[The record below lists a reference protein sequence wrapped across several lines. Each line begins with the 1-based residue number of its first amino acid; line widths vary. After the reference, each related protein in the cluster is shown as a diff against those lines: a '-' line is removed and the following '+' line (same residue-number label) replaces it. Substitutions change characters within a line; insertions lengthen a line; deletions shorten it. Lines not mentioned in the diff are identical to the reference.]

1 MDIQKEFD
9 RWWNTF
15 KNQATRQ
22 YPVKAAREAWV
33 ACAMLM
39 ADKVK
44 ELELTCGVRGYDGLL
59 KQLKE
64 YEQQAKDNEG
74 KDNIII
80 ADLQAQLS
88 QAQSRIEECWNAC
101 ATLMSDRVKEL
112 EAEKKALEKCY
123 NIANDYTVELLKEI
137 KHLQA
142 EKKELKERCERYI
155 WNLGGVSTL
164 LLGYSIDEFNKEYAL
179 PALLDTNEFVKKH
192 KDLKQVIQEVYELAS
207 CHSCNLECE
216 TYDDVRQIASKLKPY
231 IEEK

>member
-15 KNQATRQ
+15 KSQATRQ

-39 ADKVK
+39 ADRVK

-80 ADLQAQLS
+80 A
-88 QAQSRIEECWNAC
+88 E
-101 ATLMSDRVKEL
+101 
-112 EAEKKALEKCY
+112 
-123 NIANDYTVELLKEI
+123 
-137 KHLQA
+137 LQA
-142 EKKELKERCERYI
+142 ESVKWTHTAQYRLSQHLQTKLDEAVEIIKGFCDESFDEHPNCKYQRAERF
-155 WNLGGVSTL
+155 LAKLDL
-164 LLGYSIDEFNKEYAL
+164 L
-179 PALLDTNEFVKKH
+179 
-192 KDLKQVIQEVYELAS
+192 
-207 CHSCNLECE
+207 
-216 TYDDVRQIASKLKPY
+216 
-231 IEEK
+231 EEDR

>member
-15 KNQATRQ
+15 KSQATRQ

-39 ADKVK
+39 ADRVK

-80 ADLQAQLS
+80 AELRQQLNE
-88 QAQSRIEECWNAC
+88 AVEIIKRIISTENQ
-101 ATLMSDRVKEL
+101 DEL
-112 EAEKKALEKCY
+112 VRMLE
-123 NIANDYTVELLKEI
+123 
-137 KHLQA
+137 QA
-142 EKKELKERCERYI
+142 EMVLAKLD
-155 WNLGGVSTL
+155 L
-164 LLGYSIDEFNKEYAL
+164 LEG
-179 PALLDTNEFVKKH
+179 
-192 KDLKQVIQEVYELAS
+192 
-207 CHSCNLECE
+207 
-216 TYDDVRQIASKLKPY
+216 
-231 IEEK
+231 EK